1 MQLESKIRHRLKLL
15 RLRYLEKAIRKVIS
29 RRPEN
34 CLYNNLT
41 DTGSPIPVRICT
53 NPNPGFCGAV
63 CDESYGGA
71 NIAARCNQFDSRISA
86 ETAKAEFH
94 RFLLEASTEEL
105 AQRYPDIMALLWV
118 LGDHVSRNFGELEN
132 ELLEYSVADPIASP
146 LADPVADPVYTS
158 VDTPVYTSVDTPVAD
173 LTGVPEIEDSYS
185 LDFSGNDLRISVS
198 LSLPEFVYVESGDG
212 GSNDDFPNNPLV
224 MMYYSNAEAEE

>member
-1 MQLESKIRHRLKLL
+1 MQPESKIRHRLKLL
-15 RLRYLEKAIRKVIS
+15 RLRYLEKAIRKAIS

-63 CDESYGGA
+63 CDETYGGA
-71 NIAARCNQFDSRISA
+71 NIAAKCNQFDSRISA
-86 ETAKAEFH
+86 DIAKSEFH
-94 RFLLEASTEEL
+94 KFLLEAPTEEL

-118 LGDHVSRNFGELEN
+118 LGDHVSRNFDELEN
-132 ELLEYSVADPIASP
+132 ELSDHPEVEATPEPTPEPLVETLAEPLLET
-146 LADPVADPVYTS
+146 LADILIPEVIESLPL
-158 VDTPVYTSVDTPVAD
+158 D
-173 LTGVPEIEDSYS
+173 LSGGNVRLS
-185 LDFSGNDLRISVS
+185 LF
-198 LSLPEFVYVESGDG
+198 LPEFVYVDYSEVA
-212 GSNDDFPNNPLV
+212 PNYPLV